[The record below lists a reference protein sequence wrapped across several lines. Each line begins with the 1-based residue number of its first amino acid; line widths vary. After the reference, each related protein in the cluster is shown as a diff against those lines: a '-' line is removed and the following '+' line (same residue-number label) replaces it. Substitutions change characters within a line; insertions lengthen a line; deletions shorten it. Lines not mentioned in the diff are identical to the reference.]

1 MAFPA
6 RAGCQIL
13 RVPSWPPGVLMQAG
27 SGGLPQLEAG
37 TLTPGETKRDPR
49 KNVNKRYFW
58 SSQLRPL
65 VFIELVIFG

>member
-1 MAFPA
+1 
-6 RAGCQIL
+6 
-13 RVPSWPPGVLMQAG
+13 MQAG